1 MFSWND
7 TISKM
12 NKNNSLKGL
21 LKKLKEKNAL
31 VLLYTPMVTMGLNQL
46 TSDDDINKF
55 INNNEIAM
63 LHIETA
69 KSKRDVYLD
78 KYDTYRFNNIKNS
91 LSIIM
96 YDSEIEVYF

>member
-46 TSDDDINKF
+46 TSDGDINKF

-69 KSKRDVYLD
+69 KGKRDVYLN
-78 KYDTYRFNNIKNS
+78 KYDTYRFNNLKNS

-96 YDSEIEVYF
+96 YDSEIEIYF